1 MEALK
6 LEVDNTSQNESEG
19 FVVDNDK
26 KATWCLRKIK
36 HMTEKQSENEKL
48 AKEQIAEIEEEIK
61 EVRRWLEEENSR
73 LDNNIGFME
82 TKLENY
88 AHRLREDDPDL
99 KTHKL
104 PFGSLKFRA
113 QRPKWKYDDDKLLN
127 FAEDAMAD
135 VIKIK
140 KKVDKRKLK
149 KRLEVVDGKAI
160 IKDTGEIV
168 EGIKVTDRPEKFKV
182 DISSSAL

>member
-6 LEVDNTSQNESEG
+6 LEVNNDTKKESVG

-36 HMTEKQSENEKL
+36 QMKEKQSENEKL
-48 AKEQIAEIEEEIK
+48 AKEQIAEIEDEIK
-61 EVRRWLEEENSR
+61 EVRKWLEEENSR
-73 LDNNIGFME
+73 IDNNIGFME
-82 TKLENY
+82 SKLENY

-113 QRPKWKYDDDKLLN
+113 QRAKWKYDDDKLLE
-127 FAEDAMAD
+127 FVEEAMSD
-135 VIKIK
+135 VVKIK

-149 KRLEVVDGKAI
+149 KRIDVVDGRAI

-168 EGIKVTDRPEKFKV
+168 EGIKVTNRPEKFLV
-182 DISSSAL
+182 DISSSSS